1 MVKCRVVYKPD
12 GTVAV
17 IHYAP
22 KSKHSYTIAMWRAM
36 KASGFMSPDG
46 VEPQRIYEFEDINV
60 LELPRARK
68 YRSAWRKQKGKAFI
82 LDTAIKFEIDSRR
95 SQIEEDKISVEI
107 QRQARD
113 GAIAELKSKG
123 EIT

>member
-1 MVKCRVVYKPD
+1 MREQMRSHL
-12 GTVAV
+12 
-17 IHYAP
+17 I
-22 KSKHSYTIAMWRAM
+22 
-36 KASGFMSPDG
+36 
-46 VEPQRIYEFEDINV
+46 
-60 LELPRARK
+60 
-68 YRSAWRKQKGKAFI
+68 SAWRKQKGKAFI